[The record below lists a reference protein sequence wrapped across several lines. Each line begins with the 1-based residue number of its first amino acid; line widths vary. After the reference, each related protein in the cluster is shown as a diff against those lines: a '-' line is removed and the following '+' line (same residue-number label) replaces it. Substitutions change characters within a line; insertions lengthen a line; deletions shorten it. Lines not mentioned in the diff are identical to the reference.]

1 MRLLIYFSFI
11 MLFTSGQLSAQNKKR
26 KQDHQVPDSTI
37 TNGNPK
43 TNLLPETSP
52 IRSLTYQEY
61 IAYQDGEEMGMA
73 KPAVLNNYPRP
84 AEVLSLQKELKL
96 TAEQKSQLVAA
107 DEAIL
112 FKAKEMGRFILQHEK
127 MLNDLFSTGKANE
140 GSVIYYCN
148 QIGLYQ
154 GELRNAHLQA
164 CLKVKRI
171 LRADQ
176 IKKYSLLKADLKK
189 G

>member
-1 MRLLIYFSFI
+1 MRLLICLSFSLLVI
-11 MLFTSGQLSAQNKKR
+11 VNQVSAQSKKR
-26 KQDHQVPDSTI
+26 KQNNPLPDSTKA
-37 TNGNPK
+37 TFP
-43 TNLLPETSP
+43 TATSP
-52 IRSLTYQEY
+52 IGSLSYQEY
-61 IAYQDGEEMGMA
+61 TAYQNGDEMGMA

-84 AEVLSLQKELKL
+84 AEVLPLEKELKL
-96 TAEQKSQLVAA
+96 TASQKTQLEAA
-107 DEAIL
+107 NEAIL

-171 LRADQ
+171 LTPDQ
-176 IKKYSLLKADLKK
+176 LKK
-189 G
+189 FSRLQAELKKE

>member
-1 MRLLIYFSFI
+1 
-11 MLFTSGQLSAQNKKR
+11 MLFISGQLLAQNKKR

-37 TNGNPK
+37 TNGNTK
-43 TNLLPETSP
+43 MNVTPETSP
-52 IRSLTYQEY
+52 ILSLSYQEY
-61 IAYQDGEEMGMA
+61 TAYQDGEEMGMA
-73 KPAVLNNYPRP
+73 RPAVLNNYPRP
-84 AEVLSLQKELKL
+84 AQVLSLQKELKL
-96 TAEQKSQLVAA
+96 TTDQKNQLAAA

-127 MLNDLFSTGKANE
+127 MLNELFSTGKANE

-164 CLKVKRI
+164 CLKAKRI
-171 LRADQ
+171 LTPDQ
-176 IKKYSLLKADLKK
+176 LKKYSQLKADLKK